1 MNELDFENEFLVQA
15 AKSLSGNSFGLLR
28 VGGTLQDHIHY
39 NMSATSQHCEPF
51 PISPEGGRRSGFG
64 DGCFSKG
71 RQDSF
76 FQFVENVGFKVI
88 FGLNAMV
95 GRKQNGPTSW
105 TGKWNSSETENMIDD
120 WIKQNRMR
128 NFFALELGNEIYGES
143 GIEAKL
149 SVEEA
154 VESFSELWRIV
165 NEKFSS
171 KNRPKIFG
179 PYGYLLELTSCS
191 YLVFYLLELSLQS
204 NIFSNLNNC
213 LNRKASAFDNLP
225 LGVWMGETGGAYN
238 SGRNTITNR
247 FMSAFWYIDWMGVMA
262 ESGHKAFCRQT
273 FIGGNYG
280 LLQVD
285 LFLGVVVNPDFY
297 GAVLFKELMIGKIYK
312 ASNNGDSSIHQY
324 YSEAILTNGQYQKTL
339 LILNYSADKKQI
351 SFEGFKESATKY
363 ILSSPNLQSDKVF
376 INQKQATFPPYPNPF
391 KISDYAQPVGSGKL
405 TVAGHTYAFITET
418 LKTEK

>member
-1 MNELDFENEFLVQA
+1 VLACLF
-15 AKSLSGNSFGLLR
+15 S
-28 VGGTLQDHIHY
+28 
-39 NMSATSQHCEPF
+39 EPF

-179 PYGYLLELTSCS
+179 VDTALDNNWVRQFLNKSENGLDAFTYHS
-191 YLVFYLLELSLQS
+191 Y
-204 NIFSNLNNC
+204 
-213 LNRKASAFDNLP
+213 P
-225 LGVWMGETGGAYN
+225 LGAGSSEN
-238 SGRNTITNR
+238 
-247 FMSAFWYIDWMGVMA
+247 
-262 ESGHKAFCRQT
+262 
-273 FIGGNYG
+273 
-280 LLQVD
+280 VD
-285 LFLGVVVNPDFY
+285 KEIMDEKFNP
-297 GAVLFKELMIGKIYK
+297 KIY
-312 ASNNGDSSIHQY
+312 
-324 YSEAILTNGQYQKTL
+324 
-339 LILNYSADKKQI
+339 
-351 SFEGFKESATKY
+351 
-363 ILSSPNLQSDKVF
+363 NL
-376 INQKQATFPPYPNPF
+376 A
-391 KISDYAQPVGSGKL
+391 
-405 TVAGHTYAFITET
+405 E
-418 LKTEK
+418 